1 MYSAANRMLDVMA
14 GQLRAEG
21 LHCVSVKYGLWGAGI
36 IGADEVALIE
46 RSGLQTM
53 SPDAT
58 IEASLRQHP
67 TDPVIVAADRDR
79 LQTFFDSQRAGETAS
94 ENASSEADI
103 AVRVCAEL
111 AAALNLGDLAAVD
124 LSASLLDL
132 GVDSLLALD
141 LRKRL
146 RRVTGRSVPLAA
158 LLGGITGGELIASLD
173 AADKSEKV
181 ETSRD

>member
-1 MYSAANRMLDVMA
+1 VSAR
-14 GQLRAEG
+14 
-21 LHCVSVKYGLWGAGI
+21 YGLWGAGI
-36 IGADEVALIE
+36 IDVDEVALIE
-46 RSGLQTM
+46 RSGLLPM

-67 TDPVIVAADRDR
+67 TDPVMVAADRDR
-79 LQTFFDSQRAGETAS
+79 LQMFFDSQRAGETAS
-94 ENASSEADI
+94 ETTVSAVDTEAQ
-103 AVRVCAEL
+103 VRAEL
-111 AAALNLGDLAAVD
+111 AAALNLGDPATID

-146 RRVTGRSVPLAA
+146 RRVTGRSVALAA
-158 LLGGITGGELIASLD
+158 LLGGVTGDELIASLD
-173 AADKSEKV
+173 TFAGKSEKV